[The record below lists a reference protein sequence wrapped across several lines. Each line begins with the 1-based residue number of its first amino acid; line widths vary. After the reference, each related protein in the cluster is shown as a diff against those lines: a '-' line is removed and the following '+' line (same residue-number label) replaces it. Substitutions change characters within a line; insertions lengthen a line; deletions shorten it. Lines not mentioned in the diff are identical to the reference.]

1 MTIGEALV
9 KYLEARGVDV
19 IFGIPGV
26 HTIELYRGLA
36 QSSIRH
42 ITARHEQGVGFM
54 ADGYARVSGQA
65 GIAFVIT
72 GPGMANMLTPMAQAL
87 ADSIPMLVI
96 SGVNQQDSLGK
107 GLGHLH
113 ELPNQ
118 QDLCAQ
124 VATTSTQINQQSEL
138 IPALDQAFEDFIVRR
153 PAPFHIQIPTDVMNQ
168 SFDWDDDLFSKFSD
182 QKLLTAAYRT
192 NLASTPAPQQAAI
205 DSAVKRLIEA
215 KSIVMLAGGGAK
227 NSAESLQSLAETFAA
242 PVILTTNGRGLMHQ
256 HALCVP
262 ASPSLES
269 VRQLIRKADCVLA
282 VGTEMGFT
290 DYDAYRDDNFPVIP
304 HLIRIDICADQ
315 LERQAAELRLLGD
328 ANIVL
333 TKLLNHTQ
341 TEAHTA
347 SPESVEQAHK
357 HASIAR
363 DAAFA
368 ELSTDYREHIALL
381 NTLRDYYPNTYFIG
395 DSTQLIYAGGLY
407 YDHDKPGG
415 WFNAATGFGAL
426 GYAIP
431 AAVGAAIAKPENR
444 IICIVG
450 DGGAQFTLPELMTAV
465 QEKLDITFVVW
476 NNQGYLEIETSMAS
490 VNIDAVGC
498 DPQPPIFEHIAK
510 ACSIPFAEC
519 TKSTFSLQA
528 ALIALA
534 DIDGP
539 TMIEIIA

>member
-9 KYLEARGVDV
+9 KYLEARGVEV

-36 QSSIRH
+36 TSGIRH

-54 ADGYARVSGQA
+54 ADGYARASGQA

-72 GPGMANMLTPMAQAL
+72 GPGMTNMLTPMAQAL

-96 SGVNQQDSLGK
+96 SGVNQKDSLGK

-124 VATTSTQINQQSEL
+124 VAKASTQINQQSGL
-138 IPALDQAFEDFIVRR
+138 IPALDQAFEDFIARR
-153 PAPFHIQIPTDVMNQ
+153 PAPIHIQIPTDVMNQ
-168 SFDWDDDLFSKFSD
+168 GFDWHDDLIKQNPVSISSPVPD
-182 QKLLTAAYRT
+182 QSSIDLAA
-192 NLASTPAPQQAAI
+192 
-205 DSAVKRLIEA
+205 KRLVES
-215 KSIVMLAGGGAK
+215 KNIVILAGGGAK
-227 NSAESLQSLAETFAA
+227 NSSATLQAVAEKFSA

-262 ASPSLES
+262 ASPSLEP
-269 VRQLIRKADCVLA
+269 VRQLIREADCVLA
-282 VGTEMGFT
+282 IGTEMGFT
-290 DYDAYRDDNFPVIP
+290 DYDAYRDDNFPEITN
-304 HLIRIDICADQ
+304 LIRVDLCGEQ
-315 LERQAAELRLLGD
+315 LARQQTEIALLGD
-328 ANIVL
+328 ANTVL
-333 TKLLNHTQ
+333 TQLLKHTQ
-341 TEAHTA
+341 VEAYTA
-347 SPESVEQAHK
+347 SAEHLAQAHQG
-357 HASIAR
+357 AALAR
-363 DAAFA
+363 TQAFA
-368 ELSTDYREHIALL
+368 ALSTDYREHIELL

-395 DSTQLIYAGGLY
+395 DSTQLIYAGGMY

-431 AAVGAAIAKPENR
+431 AAVGAAIAKPDNR
-444 IICIVG
+444 IICLLG

-465 QEKLDITFVVW
+465 QEKLAITFIVW

-490 VNIDAVGC
+490 VDIDVVGC
-498 DPQPPIFEHIAK
+498 DPQPPLFEHIAK
-510 ACSIPFAEC
+510 ACSIPFTAC
-519 TKSTFSLQA
+519 TKSPDSFQV
-528 ALIALA
+528 ALTQLA
-534 DIDGP
+534 EVDGP
-539 TMIEIIA
+539 TMIEINA